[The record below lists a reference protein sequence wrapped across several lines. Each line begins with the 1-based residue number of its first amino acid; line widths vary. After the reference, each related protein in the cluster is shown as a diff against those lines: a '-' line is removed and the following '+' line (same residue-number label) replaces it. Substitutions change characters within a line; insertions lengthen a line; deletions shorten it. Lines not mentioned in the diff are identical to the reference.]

1 MNLKKKSS
9 FIIFLFSLI
18 LSKEIYSIHHH
29 PRIPINFLEN
39 SIFFGK
45 KRVVLLN
52 ITKNEAEKL
61 KKEIKIKNC
70 EIENRK
76 LEFLFKKNS
85 EYYYLKNNKKEHSLT
100 YVLPHKV
107 SLIGL
112 DGYLKY
118 SNSEIESLDRYF
130 LFIDQMPIRK
140 KEKKSDKLCN

>member
-18 LSKEIYSIHHH
+18 FSKEIYSIHHH

-85 EYYYLKNNKKEHSLT
+85 EYYYLKNNKKEHSLI

>member
-52 ITKNEAEKL
+52 ITKNEAHKL
-61 KKEIKIKNC
+61 KKEIKKKIVRLR
-70 EIENRK
+70 IEN
-76 LEFLFKKNS
+76 LNS
-85 EYYYLKNNKKEHSLT
+85 YLKKR
-100 YVLPHKV
+100 V
-107 SLIGL
+107 SI
-112 DGYLKY
+112 
-118 SNSEIESLDRYF
+118 I
-130 LFIDQMPIRK
+130 I
-140 KEKKSDKLCN
+140 

>member
-18 LSKEIYSIHHH
+18 FSKEIYSIHHH

-70 EIENRK
+70 EIKNRK

-85 EYYYLKNNKKEHSLT
+85 EYYYLKNNKQEHSLT

>member
-18 LSKEIYSIHHH
+18 FSKEIYSIHHH

-52 ITKNEAEKL
+52 ITKNEAQKL

-85 EYYYLKNNKKEHSLT
+85 EYYYLTNNKKEHSLT

>member
-18 LSKEIYSIHHH
+18 FSKEIYSIHHH

-85 EYYYLKNNKKEHSLT
+85 EYYYLTNNKKEHSLT

-140 KEKKSDKLCN
+140 KEKKLDKLCN

>member
-18 LSKEIYSIHHH
+18 FSKEIYSIHHH

-85 EYYYLKNNKKEHSLT
+85 EYYYLTNNKKEHSLT

>member
-18 LSKEIYSIHHH
+18 FSKEIYSIHHH

-39 SIFFGK
+39 SIFFGE

-61 KKEIKIKNC
+61 KKEVKIKNC

-76 LEFLFKKNS
+76 LEFLFKKKS
-85 EYYYLKNNKKEHSLT
+85 EYYYLKNNKKEHSLI